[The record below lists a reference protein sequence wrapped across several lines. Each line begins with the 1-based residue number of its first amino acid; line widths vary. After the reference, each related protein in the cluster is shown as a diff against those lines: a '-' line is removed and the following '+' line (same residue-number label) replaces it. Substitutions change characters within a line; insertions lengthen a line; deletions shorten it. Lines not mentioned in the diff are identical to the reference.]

1 MKKRIAD
8 KTILINSL
16 QAEISFLYNRE
27 AKRFQH
33 LYNSA
38 NPTAHI
44 WRKMLYTRVFCF
56 LHNGDLVYVKVELVR
71 FIYVA
76 SGKTFTF
83 YGSLFLPRTKYS
95 REFISAA
102 VSGSDPEARF
112 YVSAETFFH
121 WKSLFP
127 ASSPIQDHNST
138 SPAGFSGVV

>member
-16 QAEISFLYNRE
+16 QAEICSLYNRE

-71 FIYVA
+71 FI
-76 SGKTFTF
+76 
-83 YGSLFLPRTKYS
+83 
-95 REFISAA
+95 SAA

-138 SPAGFSGVV
+138 SPASFSGVV